1 MNRSFFVNV
10 KTKKGR
16 VLKVVRETYIRDF
29 MSCNSDACDSCDIE
43 SGERITLS
51 AAPYEMRY
59 LIMDEEVLLNQLDLL
74 QQEIP
79 PLCDVIILQSVM
91 TEVRKRNLSVF
102 NQLSNLLRDSSK
114 RFVLFA
120 NQNFENT
127 YVDRQMDEP
136 IVDYNIRQIVAAS
149 KYFNE
154 HFKVATLLLLLV

>member
-1 MNRSFFVNV
+1 
-10 KTKKGR
+10 
-16 VLKVVRETYIRDF
+16 

-127 YVDRQMDEP
+127 YGACLSVLSWIVDRQMDEP

-154 HFKVATLLLLLV
+154 HLKVATLLLLLV

>member
-1 MNRSFFVNV
+1 
-10 KTKKGR
+10 
-16 VLKVVRETYIRDF
+16 
-29 MSCNSDACDSCDIE
+29 MSCNSDACDSCEIE

-51 AAPYEMRY
+51 ATPYEMRY

-74 QQEIP
+74 QQDIP

-127 YVDRQMDEP
+127 YGGCLSV
-136 IVDYNIRQIVAAS
+136 
-149 KYFNE
+149 F
-154 HFKVATLLLLLV
+154 

>member
-1 MNRSFFVNV
+1 
-10 KTKKGR
+10 
-16 VLKVVRETYIRDF
+16 
-29 MSCNSDACDSCDIE
+29 MSCNSDACDSCEIE

-51 AAPYEMRY
+51 ATPYEMRY

-79 PLCDVIILQSVM
+79 P
-91 TEVRKRNLSVF
+91 EVRKRNLSVF

-127 YVDRQMDEP
+127 YGACLSV
-136 IVDYNIRQIVAAS
+136 
-149 KYFNE
+149 F
-154 HFKVATLLLLLV
+154 